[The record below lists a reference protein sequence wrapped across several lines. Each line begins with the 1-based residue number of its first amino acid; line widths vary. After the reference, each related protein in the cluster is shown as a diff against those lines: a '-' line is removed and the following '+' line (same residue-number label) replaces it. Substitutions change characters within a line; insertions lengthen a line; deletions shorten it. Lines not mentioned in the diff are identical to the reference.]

1 MYSMKQTMRWLG
13 PGDAVQL
20 ADIRQAGCSGV
31 VTALDHIPIGEV
43 WTRSEIIKRKKLV
56 EEAGLEWDVV
66 EDLRVHE
73 NIKTQSANF
82 ETYIENYQ
90 KSIRNLASC
99 GIHTVGYNFSPL
111 LNETRT
117 DHHYHLPDGSK
128 TKRFERW
135 ALIAFDVFIL
145 KQGGAEKHY
154 SNEDLK
160 KAEHRFSQMSDEEK
174 WQLEKN
180 IFAGLQ
186 NSSEAGSMEE
196 FRQAIDRYKK
206 MNAHKYRQYLFYF
219 LHEILPVVD
228 ECEIKLA
235 LHPDDPPYPVL
246 GLPRI
251 ASTAA
256 ELNLIF
262 EAAPS
267 LNNGLCFCT
276 SSLGAKKNND
286 LPAIVREFYD
296 RVHFLR
302 LGNIQRSNRDF
313 WETNHLQGSIDIYAV
328 LRQII
333 LIMQKRGVSIPMCA
347 DRGLLGE
354 LRGLE
359 MGIQRMLMD

>member
-1 MYSMKQTMRWLG
+1 
-13 PGDAVQL
+13 
-20 ADIRQAGCSGV
+20 
-31 VTALDHIPIGEV
+31 
-43 WTRSEIIKRKKLV
+43 
-56 EEAGLEWDVV
+56 
-66 EDLRVHE
+66 
-73 NIKTQSANF
+73 
-82 ETYIENYQ
+82 
-90 KSIRNLASC
+90 
-99 GIHTVGYNFSPL
+99 HTVGYNFSPL

-180 IFAGLQ
+180 LFAGLQ

-219 LHEILPVVD
+219 LHEIMPVVD

-359 MGIQRMLMD
+359 MGIQR